1 LHKSS
6 STEFQGSPVTSGN
19 RFCNR
24 DEGRYEKVQ
33 ETLHFYRDHLEEIYQ
48 FLSKQARVTYLLWI
62 LAVTFGMAVLLAG
75 IGLLIAGKLGGGLI
89 MTINTALVYYIERV
103 FRRREDHYSSLATS
117 KHAYLEYCK
126 NLSLAIQS
134 IDAIKDSTERE
145 KYFTQLVN
153 ILIIKLQTHSEQSSV
168 GRPEKKPCQKE
179 GEEANSEHG
188 EVNIASILRKRP
200 GSRRS
205 ASGVR

>member
-1 LHKSS
+1 MHKSA

-24 DEGRYEKVQ
+24 DEGRYETVQ
-33 ETLHFYRDHLEEIYQ
+33 ETLHFYRDHLEEVYQ

-62 LAVTFGMAVLLAG
+62 IAVTFGMAVLLAG

-117 KHAYLEYCK
+117 RNAYLEYCK

-145 KYFTQLVN
+145 KHFTQLVN
-153 ILIIKLQTHSEQSSV
+153 ILITKLQTHSEQSSV
-168 GRPEKKPCQKE
+168 DRSEKKPCQRE
-179 GEEANSEHG
+179 REEADSEHRKT
-188 EVNIASILRKRP
+188 NIAPILRKRP
-200 GSRRS
+200 GLARS
-205 ASGVR
+205 TSGVR